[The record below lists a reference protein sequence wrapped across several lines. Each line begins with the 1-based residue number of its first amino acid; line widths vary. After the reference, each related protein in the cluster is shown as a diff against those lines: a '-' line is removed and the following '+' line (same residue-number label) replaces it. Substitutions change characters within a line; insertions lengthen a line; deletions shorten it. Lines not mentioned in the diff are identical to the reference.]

1 MQLENIFVDSQG
13 DIKKSVYV
21 LFIIILFYLVNHI
34 VSFTLKK
41 THSVTTE
48 AKRRYVVNTN
58 IGLTL
63 FFVIIV
69 LYIYSTELKNLAFS
83 LAALMVAIVLI
94 TKEVSLNIMG
104 GIYKTFSGGFIIG
117 DAIEI
122 DGKRGSVIDRDLF
135 TTTLLEFGPNKNSH
149 NYTGKSIIIPNSAFL
164 TSKVTNETFLKSFVL
179 HTFSISLAPTD
190 DWERAETILLERSE
204 FYCSEY
210 FEVAQRA
217 LNKLFTKSHLET
229 PILKPRVQINFVS
242 REEIELNVRITAP
255 SRTKGSVEQRII
267 KDFMREFYQK

>member
-1 MQLENIFVDSQG
+1 MELENIFVYANG
-13 DIKKSVYV
+13 EIKKSVYIF
-21 LFIIILFYLVNHI
+21 FIIIFFYFINHI
-34 VSFTLKK
+34 VAFVLKK
-41 THSVTTE
+41 SHSISTE

-63 FFVIIV
+63 FFVVIA

-149 NYTGKSIIIPNSAFL
+149 NYTGKSIIIPNSNFL

-179 HTFSISLAPTD
+179 HTFSVSLSPTD
-190 DWERAETILLERSE
+190 DWERAEKILLERSE

-229 PILKPRVQINFVS
+229 PILKPRVQITYNS
-242 REEIELNVRITAP
+242 KEEIELNVRITAP
-255 SRTKGSVEQRII
+255 SRTKGTVEQRII
-267 KDFMREFYQK
+267 KDFLREFYKE